1 MLLSIFPVWS
11 ELDLMTMVYWMIT
24 APATLV
30 FLFLVVTSIFGSDVD
45 SDVPAEFDHPLA
57 DGDGIP
63 FQLLSLKNIVG
74 FFTMFGWSGLG
85 FLSLGLAPWLVILLS
100 FICGFLMMLA
110 MASLFYFMSRLVE
123 SGNMN
128 IRNAIGRSGEV
139 YLPIPP
145 KRKGIGKVQITVQ
158 GTLQTLD
165 AVTDDPETIATSS
178 LIQVTDV
185 INNQILL
192 VRRN

>member
-1 MLLSIFPVWS
+1 MLLSFLPVWS
-11 ELDLMTMVYWMIT
+11 ELDLMSQVYWTIT

-30 FLFLVVTSIFGSDVD
+30 FLFLVLISIFGSDVD
-45 SDVPAEFDHPLA
+45 SDVPTEFDHPLA

-85 FLSLGLAPWLVILLS
+85 FISAGLEVWLVILLS
-100 FICGFLMMLA
+100 FLCGFAMMLA
-110 MASLFYFMSRLVE
+110 MALLFYFMSKLVE

-128 IRNAIGRSGEV
+128 IRNAVGRSGEV
-139 YLPIPP
+139 YLPIPG
-145 KRKGIGKVQITVQ
+145 KRQGLGKVQITVQ

-165 AVTDDPETIATSS
+165 AVSDDPEIIPTSS
-178 LIQVTDV
+178 LVQVTDV

-192 VRRN
+192 VRKI

>member
-1 MLLSIFPVWS
+1 MLLSFFPVWS
-11 ELDLMTMVYWMIT
+11 ELDLMSQVYWTIT

-30 FLFLVVTSIFGSDVD
+30 FLFLVVISIFGSDVD
-45 SDVPAEFDHPLA
+45 SDVPTEFDHPLA

-85 FLSLGLAPWLVILLS
+85 FISAGLAVWLVILLS
-100 FICGFLMMLA
+100 FLCGFAMMLA
-110 MASLFYFMSRLVE
+110 MALLFYFMSKLVE

-128 IRNAIGRSGEV
+128 IKNAMGRTGEV
-139 YLPIPP
+139 YLPIPA
-145 KRKGIGKVQITVQ
+145 KRQAMGKVQITVQ

-165 AVTDDPETIATSS
+165 AISDDPEIIPTST
-178 LIQVTDV
+178 LVQVTDV

-192 VRRN
+192 VRRI

>member
-11 ELDLMTMVYWMIT
+11 ELDLMSIVYWLIA

-30 FLFLVVTSIFGSDVD
+30 FAFLLVLTIFSSDAD
-45 SDVPAEFDHPLA
+45 TDVQTDLA
-57 DGDGIP
+57 HSFGDGDGIP

-85 FLSLGLAPWLVILLS
+85 FISIGMAPFLVILFS

>member
-1 MLLSIFPVWS
+1 MLLSFLPVWS
-11 ELDLMTMVYWMIT
+11 ELDLMSQVYWTIT

-30 FLFLVVTSIFGSDVD
+30 FLFLVVISIFGSDVD
-45 SDVPAEFDHPLA
+45 SDVPTEFDHPLA

-85 FLSLGLAPWLVILLS
+85 FIGAGLAVWLVILLS
-100 FICGFLMMLA
+100 FLCGFAMMLA
-110 MASLFYFMSRLVE
+110 MALLFYFMSKLVE

-128 IRNAIGRSGEV
+128 IRNAVGRTGEV
-139 YLPIPP
+139 YLPIPG
-145 KRKGIGKVQITVQ
+145 KRQGLGKVQITVQ

-165 AVTDDPETIATSS
+165 AVSDDPEIIPTSS
-178 LIQVTDV
+178 LVQVTDV

-192 VRRN
+192 VRKI

>member
-1 MLLSIFPVWS
+1 MLLSFLPVWS
-11 ELDLMTMVYWMIT
+11 ELDLMSQVYWTIT

-30 FLFLVVTSIFGSDVD
+30 FIFLVLISIFGSDVD
-45 SDVPAEFDHPLA
+45 SDVPTEFDHPLA

-85 FLSLGLAPWLVILLS
+85 FISAGLAVWLVILLS
-100 FICGFLMMLA
+100 FLCGFAMMLA
-110 MASLFYFMSRLVE
+110 MALLFYFMSKLVE

-128 IRNAIGRSGEV
+128 IKNAMGRTGEV
-139 YLPIPP
+139 YLPIPG
-145 KRKGIGKVQITVQ
+145 KRQGIGKVQITVQ

-165 AVTDDPETIATSS
+165 AVSDDPEIIPTST
-178 LIQVTDV
+178 LVQVTDV

-192 VRRN
+192 VRKI

>member
-1 MLLSIFPVWS
+1 MLLSFLPVWS
-11 ELDLMTMVYWMIT
+11 ELDLMSQVYWTIT

-30 FLFLVVTSIFGSDVD
+30 FLFLVLISIFGSDVD
-45 SDVPAEFDHPLA
+45 SDVPTEFDHPLA

-85 FLSLGLAPWLVILLS
+85 FISAGLVLWQVILLS
-100 FICGFLMMLA
+100 FLCGFAMMLA
-110 MASLFYFMSRLVE
+110 MALLFYFMSKLVE

-128 IRNAIGRSGEV
+128 IKNAVGRSGEV
-139 YLPIPP
+139 YLPIPG
-145 KRKGIGKVQITVQ
+145 KRQGLGKVQITVQ

-165 AVTDDPETIATSS
+165 AISDDPEIIPTSS

-192 VRRN
+192 VRRI